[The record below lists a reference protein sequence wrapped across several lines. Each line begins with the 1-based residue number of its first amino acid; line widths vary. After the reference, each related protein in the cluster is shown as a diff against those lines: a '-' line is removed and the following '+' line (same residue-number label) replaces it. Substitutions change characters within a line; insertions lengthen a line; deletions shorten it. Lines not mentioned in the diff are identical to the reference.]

1 MYRNRNT
8 QCLKKCVSYK
18 LHKIIVHM
26 FTILHVSLQFYQ
38 HDMYNSTLVLLL
50 FSTFYTFYFLHMYVV
65 CVCVHT
71 HTHPLCRV
79 SSQYTSTTYYTH
91 TLYYT
96 RIGSLHVMYVELLH
110 YVHCRSCRIQW
121 CSRGIFSINFF
132 PLLLLTALK
141 EFQHQFRWAAQWS
154 KFFPW
159 LLTCDTLYRDA
170 SISFLNSNKRC
181 S

>member
-1 MYRNRNT
+1 
-8 QCLKKCVSYK
+8 
-18 LHKIIVHM
+18 
-26 FTILHVSLQFYQ
+26 
-38 HDMYNSTLVLLL
+38 MYNSTSTLYFLL
-50 FSTFYTFYFLHMYVV
+50 STFYVHVGYPVV
-65 CVCVHT
+65 PVLYPCSSVCPDSIMCT
-71 HTHPLCRV
+71 H
-79 SSQYTSTTYYTH
+79 TH

-96 RIGSLHVMYVELLH
+96 RIGSLHVMYVELLY
-110 YVHCRSCRIQW
+110 YVHCRSCRIQC

-159 LLTCDTLYRDA
+159 LLTCGTLYRDA

>member
-1 MYRNRNT
+1 
-8 QCLKKCVSYK
+8 
-18 LHKIIVHM
+18 M
-26 FTILHVSLQFYQ
+26 FTILSLQFYLYQ
-38 HDMYNSTLVLLL
+38 HDSTCTILLVL
-50 FSTFYTFYFLHMYVV
+50 STFYFLRTCRVHPVV
-65 CVCVHT
+65 PVLYPCSSVCPDSIMCTHT
-71 HTHPLCRV
+71 HTL
-79 SSQYTSTTYYTH
+79 
-91 TLYYT
+91 YT

-110 YVHCRSCRIQW
+110 YVHCRSCRIQC

-132 PLLLLTALK
+132 PLLLLLTALK

-159 LLTCDTLYRDA
+159 LLTCGTLYRDA